1 MTVDPLI
8 KENTTEE
15 EQELLILM
23 WGAIARR
30 DRIQGELDQINIGSR
45 LYSECDKR
53 LEDAR
58 EDLKKQRKITLGKLY
73 HSNNKVWRYLTSPLR
88 DKSILEGD

>member
-1 MTVDPLI
+1 MTFDPLI

-30 DRIQGELDQINIGSR
+30 NRIQEELDQINFGSR
-45 LYSECDKR
+45 LYFECDER
-53 LEDAR
+53 LKDAK
-58 EDLKKQRKITLGKLY
+58 EDLKEQRQITLGKLY
-73 HSNNKVWRYLTSPLR
+73 YSNNKVWRYLTSPFR